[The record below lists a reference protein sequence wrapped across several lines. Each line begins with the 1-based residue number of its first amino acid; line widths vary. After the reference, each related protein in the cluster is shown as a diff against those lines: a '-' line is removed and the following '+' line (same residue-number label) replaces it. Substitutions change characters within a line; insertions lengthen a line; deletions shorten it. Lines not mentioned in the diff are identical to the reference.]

1 MKVILAAVLLLF
13 LSPLAGGSVDSQT
26 PYLNTGYTGF
36 NMVMVVP
43 LRDDVAPDVI
53 AAGST
58 LERGKIIIENKG
70 NETLKNISIEIRAPY
85 SLALE
90 DDKNK
95 KIFTSFEEI
104 LPGESRHIVFNIK
117 PPDSVPHREKAHF
130 EIRANY
136 SDSAGLHVETFFHE
150 IEIIPPP
157 SWATYG
163 TVFASMIIIIFVM
176 VALRKFHI
184 LERFT
189 TVDLIT
195 IALLAALI
203 GVVFRWFWQ
212 TFNDLLGPFG
222 GLLFTVPTAALMIV
236 ALHLVRKPGTATLL
250 FTTDLLVS
258 MIVWG
263 TNITVWLGW
272 YMMEGI
278 VVDLLVF
285 LFGMDYA
292 DRRSTAVVYGI
303 ARSLVAYWTF
313 YFLFAP
319 AVWHIYYAP
328 WYAWMNIGISCIGGI
343 IGGAAGY
350 STAVKMRGAVF

>member
-1 MKVILAAVLLLF
+1 MIILAVALLLI
-13 LSPLAGGSVDSQT
+13 LCPLAGGSVDPQT

-36 NMVMVVP
+36 NMVMVIP

-53 AAGST
+53 VAGST
-58 LERGKIIIENKG
+58 LERGKIIIENRG
-70 NETLKNISIEIRAPY
+70 SEPLKNISIEIKLPG
-85 SLALE
+85 SLALR

-95 KIFTSFEEI
+95 TIFTSFKEI
-104 LPGESRHIVFNIK
+104 MPGESKSILFSVK
-117 PPDSVPHREKAHF
+117 PPDSIPHREKASF
-130 EIRANY
+130 EVKAEY
-136 SDSAGLHVETFFHE
+136 ADSTGMHTETFSHE

-163 TVFASMIIIIFVM
+163 TVLASIGIIIFAVF
-176 VALRKFHI
+176 ALRKFHI

-195 IALLAALI
+195 IALLAGLI

-222 GLLFTVPTAALMIV
+222 GLLFTIPTVALMIV
-236 ALHLVRKPGTATLL
+236 ALQLVRKPGTATLL
-250 FTTDLLVS
+250 FTTDLMVC
-258 MIVWG
+258 MVVWG

-278 VVDLLVF
+278 VVDVLVF
-285 LFGMDYA
+285 LFRMDYA
-292 DRRSTAVVYGI
+292 DKRSTAVVYGV
-303 ARSLVAYWTF
+303 ARSFVAYWTF

-343 IGGAAGY
+343 IGGIVGY